1 MLVVIKKTRFVR
13 EPSRPREGRSPP
25 PSISLSLLLPV
36 RADIRRYQREGSI
49 MSSLPSHPN
58 LEHLRNQAKA
68 LVKAHRAG
76 DTLACE
82 RLQRH
87 LPRLGS
93 VASEEI
99 LTERVTLQEAQH
111 VVACEYGYRNW
122 AALVEALKAGPGART
137 SAESTPQV
145 YRLRVTAGEP
155 DTEVAF
161 AGTVAVQN
169 GTPDFLAI
177 DQSTPFEVET
187 LAEILSGT
195 FTTTDHGKTLQLELS
210 SPLQGKMQKILS
222 GNGRR
227 ITFVERIHAQQ
238 TWRSIWVF

>member
-1 MLVVIKKTRFVR
+1 MLVDIKRTRFVR

-25 PSISLSLLLPV
+25 PSISLSLLS
-36 RADIRRYQREGSI
+36 ACQSGQSGAIRERVLL
-49 MSSLPSHPN
+49 LPSHPN

-93 VASEEI
+93 VTSEEI

-122 AALVEALKAGPGART
+122 AALVEALKAGPGTGT
-137 SAESTPQV
+137 SAENMPQV

-155 DTEVAF
+155 GAEVAF
-161 AGTVAVQN
+161 AATVAVQN

-187 LAEILSGT
+187 LTEILSGT
-195 FTTTDHGKTLQLELS
+195 FTTTDQGKTLQLELS
-210 SPLQGKMQKILS
+210 SPLQGKMQNILS

-227 ITFVERIHAQQ
+227 ITFVERNHVQHP
-238 TWRSIWVF
+238 WRSIWVF